1 MSPEDQKVFEDYF
14 DLFRQPGWH
23 SLVET
28 LEESAVA
35 MNSIRE
41 IPDAATMHRNQGKLE
56 ILEMVANWQDYIS
69 NLYDQENKE
78 YNEDL

>member
-1 MSPEDQKVFEDYF
+1 MSPEDAKVFEEYF
-14 DLFRQPGWH
+14 DLFRHSGWR

-56 ILEMVANWQDYIS
+56 ILEMIAGWETYIS
-69 NLYDQENKE
+69 NLYDQENR
-78 YNEDL
+78 DDDI